1 VENQIVKLK
10 PRHYEG
16 GRLRANQDLA
26 AAERD
31 QAAIAYRKAALSAF
45 EEVENAMTAC
55 RESGIEEQAA
65 RDERDADATTLKL
78 ARGRFEQGY
87 SSYLEVLDAERA
99 SFASELLLAQ
109 TAQARFEAQVNLFLA
124 VGGGWTAGP

>member
-1 VENQIVKLK
+1 MENQIVKLK

-16 GRLRANQDLA
+16 GRLRTNQDLA

-31 QAAIAYRKAALSAF
+31 
-45 EEVENAMTAC
+45 
-55 RESGIEEQAA
+55 QAA